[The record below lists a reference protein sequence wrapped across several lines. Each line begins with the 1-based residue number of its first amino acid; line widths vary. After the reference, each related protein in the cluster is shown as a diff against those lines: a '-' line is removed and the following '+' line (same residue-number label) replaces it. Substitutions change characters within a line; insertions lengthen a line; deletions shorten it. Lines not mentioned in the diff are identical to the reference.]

1 MPQKPKPGGSVFEP
15 RSRLSPAESFG
26 KVSIRLPASGA
37 EDAQFEAAQFQHLI
51 ANAVRESVLIRHKSL
66 RGFVHALSGQSAT
79 AHERPTLSDQP
90 TMTYERLSRI
100 QRGETM
106 MTLTD
111 LVLWCKHFDDVA
123 ALAAKLLEPDRT
135 NQA

>member
-15 RSRLSPAESFG
+15 RSRLSPAASFG
-26 KVSIRLPASGA
+26 KVSIPLAPSAA
-37 EDAQFEAAQFQHLI
+37 NDAQFDAAQFQHLI
-51 ANAVRESVLIRHKSL
+51 ANAVRESVLLRHKSL
-66 RGFVHALSGQSAT
+66 RGFVAT
-79 AHERPTLSDQP
+79 LGDQP

-111 LVLWCKHFDDVA
+111 LVLWCKHFDEVA

-135 NQA
+135 NRA